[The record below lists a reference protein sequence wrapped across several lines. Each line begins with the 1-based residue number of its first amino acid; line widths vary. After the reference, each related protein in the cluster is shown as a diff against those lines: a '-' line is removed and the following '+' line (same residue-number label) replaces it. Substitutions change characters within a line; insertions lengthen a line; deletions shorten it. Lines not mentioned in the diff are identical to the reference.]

1 MRNWITLIESEV
13 IDNDTDSD
21 YEARQDAEDTRVRN
35 MERKI
40 LAMCANEFGWEFD
53 GVSYPVSYDAS
64 ENELTI
70 TVADS
75 EVTLDQL
82 QKLTSLGDHIAIS
95 ASNGYR
101 IVMTIK
107 THPGLNLA

>member
-1 MRNWITLIESEV
+1 MRNWIKIVETEV

-21 YEARQDAEDTRVRN
+21 YEARMEAEDARIRS

-40 LAMCANEFGWEFD
+40 LAMCEKEFGWEFD

-70 TVADS
+70 SVADS

-95 ASNGYR
+95 ASSGYR
-101 IVMTIK
+101 IVVTIK